1 MQLLN
6 LRSVEDTV
14 VALTRRCFIY
24 AAYFIVHFKKYI
36 LIISVTADLKFTNDQ
51 INSWRQN
58 VI

>member
-6 LRSVEDTV
+6 LRPVEDTLV
-14 VALTRRCFIY
+14 TLTRRYFIY
-24 AAYFIVHFKKYI
+24 AVYFIVHFKKYI
-36 LIISVTADLKFTNDQ
+36 LIISVTADLKFKNDQ